1 MTWHKGPL
9 CGFDLE
15 TTGVDTANDRVVTA
29 AIVDIRPG
37 EPTRTRTWLINPGI
51 AIPEGATAVHGIST
65 EKARAEGQHPSVG
78 LDEIALELTVALA
91 SGTPIVAFNAS
102 FDLTMLDQ
110 ELLRYKLGGL
120 NERLGSYDAVSPVL
134 DPHVIDKKVDTY
146 RQGKRTLT
154 ATCEA
159 HGLVMQNAHAA
170 DADAIAAC
178 RLLFRLA
185 DKYSLPAKYPSLY
198 EIHEE
203 QIGWRAAQSASL
215 AEYFRKQG
223 KAEVV
228 DGSWPLRRVAG
239 ERAA

>member
-1 MTWHKGPL
+1 
-9 CGFDLE
+9 
-15 TTGVDTANDRVVTA
+15 VDVESDRVVTA
-29 AIVDIRPG
+29 AVVDIRPG
-37 EPTRTRTWLINPGI
+37 EPTRTRNWIINPGI

-65 EKARAEGQHPSVG
+65 ERARAEGIHPSTG
-78 LDEIALELTVALA
+78 LEEIALELTVALA
-91 SGTPIVAFNAS
+91 GGVPIVAFNAS

-120 NERLGSYDAVSPVL
+120 EERLGSYDAVSPIL
-134 DPHVIDKKVDTY
+134 DPHVIDKQVDKF
-146 RQGKRTLT
+146 RRGKRTLGV
-154 ATCEA
+154 TCEA
-159 HGLVMQNAHAA
+159 HGLVLDNAHAA

-203 QIGWRAAQSASL
+203 QIGWRAEQSASL

-223 KAEVV
+223 KTEDV
-228 DGSWPLRRVAG
+228 DGSWPLRRVTSG
-239 ERAA
+239 RAA